1 MKSAAAVSAATR
13 ELLKPVYAER
23 ERAALISCWGPAAD
37 VVVDEHA
44 GRNIELIAMRL
55 GELDPGETRTL
66 TPLPDALDR
75 ARRIVERFRRAYT
88 NANVEIAVFS
98 DGRANVPLG
107 GEAELSRVLAAG
119 GDARALTDTAAEQ
132 CRTIASRL
140 AGRATTT
147 FVNLDEFE
155 SSALMRELAQIA
167 RGRYFPMNDIVARVG

>member
-1 MKSAAAVSAATR
+1 
-13 ELLKPVYAER
+13 
-23 ERAALISCWGPAAD
+23 
-37 VVVDEHA
+37 
-44 GRNIELIAMRL
+44 
-55 GELDPGETRTL
+55 
-66 TPLPDALDR
+66 
-75 ARRIVERFRRAYT
+75 
-88 NANVEIAVFS
+88 
-98 DGRANVPLG
+98 LG